1 MMNSEGTE
9 APTVIKLLSLPGML
23 ALALLGIAVLAAS
36 RLLGADTI
44 IREMVTEVIAGFGN
58 AILVLVLFGL
68 VFRSGLEQLLRRAP
82 GGDTLVESAEHL
94 QDMLGNLDQ
103 RESEVQSSPCEAKL
117 DRIDA
122 SLRSLTDEDIPT
134 LRNEIEALRRLMLD
148 AGQDR
153 NNG

>member
-1 MMNSEGTE
+1 MNSEGTE

-94 QDMLGNLDQ
+94 RDMLGNLDQ
-103 RESEVQSSPCEAKL
+103 RERGEVQSSPCEAKL

-122 SLRSLTDEDIPT
+122 SLRSLKDEDILT
-134 LRNEIEALRRLMLD
+134 LRNEIEALRQLMLD

-153 NNG
+153 SNG